1 MSYEVRDS
9 VPGVRFEKDGKQ
21 GWVKVVRKK
30 KGIKKKRGLK
40 VGRGE
45 EGSSSGSEVDVGEAS
60 EVVYMVDSDD
70 EGPGLMVQRRRTRE
84 WIPIE
89 PSPIST
95 RTRARIT

>member
-45 EGSSSGSEVDVGEAS
+45 EGSSSESEVDLDVGEAS
-60 EVVYMVDSDD
+60 KVVYVAHSDGESISWFDGAEVD
-70 EGPGLMVQRRRTRE
+70 TN
-84 WIPIE
+84 
-89 PSPIST
+89 
-95 RTRARIT
+95 RAKPDIH